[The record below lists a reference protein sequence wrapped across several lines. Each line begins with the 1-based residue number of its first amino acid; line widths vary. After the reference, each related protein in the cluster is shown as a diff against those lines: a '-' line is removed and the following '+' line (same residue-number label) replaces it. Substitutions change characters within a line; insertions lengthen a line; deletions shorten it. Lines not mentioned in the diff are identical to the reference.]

1 MSPTGIL
8 ICCTVPSEAVPF
20 VYLASVCWS
29 LQCLTSSLT
38 QAGGGGLLFW
48 LLVPSR
54 CGEGLALLSPSTLLR
69 LPAALHGPCP
79 ALQAVPA
86 LGFSSADSAAPAFCA
101 FPAREA
107 QAARSLKAHS
117 PRVRRA
123 FSPPRSQP
131 QFLPAPVGCV
141 HLLPSVSPAPVPAGA
156 GRVPAPCVS
165 RRPSQQMSTIQNLRK
180 SLVRNWRPVCS
191 VVGDAVLGAEPAPF
205 PSPLP
210 PASGGAG
217 PVHSWLA
224 PLDLL
229 GPFVL

>member
-29 LQCLTSSLT
+29 LQCLTSSLS

-54 CGEGLALLSPSTLLR
+54 CGEGLALLSPSMLLR
-69 LPAALHGPCP
+69 LLAALYGPCP

-131 QFLPAPVGCV
+131 QFLPASRVRA
-141 HLLPSVSPAPVPAGA
+141 PSPL
-156 GRVPAPCVS
+156 RVPSPS
-165 RRPSQQMSTIQNLRK
+165 PRRRRLGARALCLAATLPAISTIQNLRK

-210 PASGGAG
+210 PASGVAG
-217 PVHSWLA
+217 PVCSRLA